1 VPADQRPPSASRV
14 NGWRPDVGPALDSVI
29 DDLLT
34 ADLTIDGRL
43 PWSSNLTFLVTLEGT
58 GGAGAD
64 PLNAVYK
71 PASGEQSLWDFPDG
85 LYRREVAAYVLSEA
99 LGWGLVPPTVARDD
113 GPFGAG
119 SLQLFMAADYE
130 HHYFTLFDEGGHEE
144 ALRTIGAFD
153 VVANNADRKSGHVL
167 RGTDDR
173 LWAIDHGLCF
183 HRQPKLRTVIWDFA
197 QDAVPPGLL
206 ADLER
211 LATRPPEGLDDLLA
225 GSELQALGDRI
236 DQLLEDGIYPEPL
249 GDRPPYPWPLI

>member
-1 VPADQRPPSASRV
+1 V
-14 NGWRPDVGPALDSVI
+14 NGWRPDVGPALDSVV

-34 ADLTIDGRL
+34 ADLSIDGRL

-58 GGAGAD
+58 GGEDTG
-64 PLNAVYK
+64 PINAVYK

-119 SLQLFMAADYE
+119 SLQLFVAADYE

-153 VVANNADRKSGHVL
+153 IVANNADRKSGHVL

-197 QDAVPPGLL
+197 EDPVPPGLL

-211 LATRPPEGLDDLLA
+211 LAVRPPDGLDQLLA
-225 GSELQALGDRI
+225 GSELVALGDRI
-236 DQLLEDGIYPEPL
+236 DQLLEDGVFPEPL

>member
-1 VPADQRPPSASRV
+1 M
-14 NGWRPDVGPALDSVI
+14 NGWRPDVGPALDSVV

-58 GGAGAD
+58 GSGDSG

-85 LYRREVAAYVLSEA
+85 LFRREVAAYVLSEA
-99 LGWGLVPPTVARDD
+99 LGWGLVPPTVARED

-197 QDAVPPGLL
+197 EEEVPPGLV

-211 LATRPPEGLDDLLA
+211 LAARPPDGLDELLA
-225 GSELQALGDRI
+225 GSELEALGDRI
-236 DQLLEDGIYPEPL
+236 DQLLEDGVFPEPL

>member
-1 VPADQRPPSASRV
+1 V

-29 DDLLT
+29 DDLST

-58 GGAGAD
+58 GGADAD
-64 PLNAVYK
+64 AGPLNAVYK

-119 SLQLFMAADYE
+119 SLQLFVAADYE
-130 HHYFTLFDEGGHEE
+130 HHYFTLFEEGGHEE
-144 ALRTIGAFD
+144 ALRTIGTFD
-153 VVANNADRKSGHVL
+153 IVANNADRKSGHVL

-183 HRQPKLRTVIWDFA
+183 HRQRKLRTVIWDFA
-197 QDAVPPGLL
+197 EDPVPPGLL

-211 LATRPPEGLDDLLA
+211 LAGRLPDSLDDLLA
-225 GSELQALGDRI
+225 ASELEALGDRI
-236 DQLLEDGIYPEPL
+236 DQLLEDGVFPEPL